1 MTKRDLRNIHADLMI
16 NFRALGRQIDRLNA
30 YTENQRSELSY
41 VEGVWQEGTEEKK
54 MFDEICEVEDYLNT
68 MSRYFN

>member
-1 MTKRDLRNIHADLMI
+1 MTKRDLRNIHAELMR
-16 NFRALGRQIDRLNA
+16 NWQTLGRQINRLEA